1 MIGEASESL
10 EAQYDI
16 KTAIVDIKVYV
27 NHLISNVSQKN
38 TKAFVFDSLDEASCL
53 WLKDYCQKI
62 LPMKFDEG
70 QINYF
75 GKKGMTLHVDIIVTM
90 VNMKLQKN
98 IYHLLHKYENSR
110 SRCKRCP
117 STSRQHSEKTS
128 S

>member
-1 MIGEASESL
+1 MIGEASKSL

-16 KTAIVDIKVYV
+16 KTAIEDIKVYV
-27 NHLISNVSQKN
+27 NHLIRNVSQKN

-98 IYHLLHKYENSR
+98 IYHLLHMYENSR

-117 STSRQHSEKTS
+117 STSRKHSEKTS